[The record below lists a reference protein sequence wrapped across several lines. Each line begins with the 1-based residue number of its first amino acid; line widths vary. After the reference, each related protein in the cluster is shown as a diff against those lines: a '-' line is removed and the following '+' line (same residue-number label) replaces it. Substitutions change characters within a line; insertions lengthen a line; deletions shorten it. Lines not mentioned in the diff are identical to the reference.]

1 MTDKPHDE
9 EGMQTGVLFHLPKR
23 RVRKSLREQ
32 VSEEVELSIAGHIRE
47 QNQLLRD
54 LNQLLSD
61 KVQRLTTGVEHLVEE
76 MHGVR
81 TGKKEEAFAR
91 VGPAG
96 APPDLPTVS
105 AEAAVIYTHSAE
117 DIGKELGFRASEIGV
132 LLGSR
137 GLCWAG
143 NGDYQELG
151 RHKKKSQQKWW
162 HREVPERLRKVLDAG
177 ITANAGT
184 KDKSVLAVFRKWKQR
199 KENQDLLEEMDLA
212 TTPHLGAYN
221 AVNSQ
226 LMIDLC

>member
-1 MTDKPHDE
+1 MTDKPLDE
-9 EGMQTGVLFHLPKR
+9 EGMQTGVIFHLPKR
-23 RVRKSLREQ
+23 RFRKSLRER
-32 VSEEVELSIAGHIRE
+32 VAEEVELSIAEHFRE

-91 VGPAG
+91 IGPVG

-105 AEAAVIYTHSAE
+105 ADAAVIYTHSAE
-117 DIGKELGFRASEIGV
+117 DIGKELGFQASEIGM
-132 LLGSR
+132 LLGAR

-177 ITANAGT
+177 ATTNAKIT
-184 KDKSVLAVFRKWKQR
+184 DKSVLAMFRKWRAR
-199 KENQDLLEEMDLA
+199 KESQELLENMETT
-212 TTPHLGAYN
+212 TTPH
-221 AVNSQ
+221 
-226 LMIDLC
+226 